1 MHRSIYFLEGNR
13 RKLDRGGGVG
23 DVVLGNKP
31 GRER

>member
-1 MHRSIYFLEGNR
+1 MHKSIYILEGNR
-13 RKLDRGGGVG
+13 RKLDRGGVG